1 MLQSEFFCTI
11 SVCCTLCT
19 PKCWQVRK
27 EILECYALVQK
38 LGKGV
43 VYFGSSRTKADHP
56 HYLQAME
63 LAREVALLL
72 NCTSWTG
79 VGPGMMDAV
88 TQGALQALKPVGG
101 FKITIEGGTWTDS
114 CVHPYLSDHTYMTC
128 RFFSARK
135 HGFAD
140 AGVRDN
146 QADRTAFVSLPG
158 GVGTL
163 DEIFEIST
171 LIQLQRLGSAYPV
184 PLLVLNYDG
193 FFTGLLQFLKSCQE
207 WGTVS
212 AGELDTL
219 WKVCNTNL
227 EALEYLADFYGISE
241 SDRLYRKTLQD
252 SSNRPSK

>member
-1 MLQSEFFCTI
+1 
-11 SVCCTLCT
+11 
-19 PKCWQVRK
+19 
-27 EILECYALVQK
+27 
-38 LGKGV
+38 
-43 VYFGSSRTKADHP
+43 
-56 HYLQAME
+56 ME
-63 LAREVALLL
+63 L
-72 NCTSWTG
+72 
-79 VGPGMMDAV
+79 
-88 TQGALQALKPVGG
+88 
-101 FKITIEGGTWTDS
+101 F
-114 CVHPYLSDHTYMTC
+114 Y

-212 AGELDTL
+212 AGELDAL

-252 SSNRPSK
+252 SSNRPSKWLKWDCWIKIVNRFVFSCPSNMVMCRVSLCSKIQCPFETSMCGWVSEWVSEFIGGVGIHNCVTKLYCRHSMIWCIWSTRPY